1 MHKVSAVMLF
11 VVVAAAGCKKEKK
24 PDAVPAP
31 GSASAAVAPT
41 DKGSAAGSDMTAPK
55 DEGSDKGSAAPAGSG
70 SAAAAAP
77 AELKWEKYTSKD
89 GGFSIDLPSK
99 PEEQEQGGMKIVGA
113 QFGKTAT
120 DDREAMCGVAYM
132 NLGDAAKGDPK
143 VMLDGATARH
153 KQGAKVLEEK
163 DVKLGKYP
171 GRSIVVQNDTHRK
184 WMRVYIVEK
193 NIYVLNCG
201 GPFDR
206 GDSDGVIA
214 TKALDSFAL
223 TK

>member
-1 MHKVSAVMLF
+1 MLRISAVTLF
-11 VVVAAAGCKKEKK
+11 ALLAATGCKKEEKK
-24 PDAVPAP
+24 TEPV
-31 GSASAAVAPT
+31 T
-41 DKGSAAGSDMTAPK
+41 GSAAAEPAVTTGSGSAMT
-55 DEGSDKGSAAPAGSG
+55 DTGSGSAAAGSG
-70 SAAAAAP
+70 SAVAAAP
-77 AELKWEKYTSKD
+77 AELKWEKFTSKD
-89 GGFSIDLPSK
+89 GGFSIELPAK

-113 QFGKTAT
+113 QFGTTAT
-120 DDREAMCGVAYM
+120 DDRTAMCGVAYM

-153 KQGAKVLEEK
+153 KQGAKVIEEK

-171 GRSIVVQNDTHRK
+171 GRSIIVQNDTHRK

-206 GDSDGVIA
+206 GDTDGLVA

>member
-1 MHKVSAVMLF
+1 MLKVTAATLF
-11 VVVAAAGCKKEKK
+11 VLVAATGCKKEKK
-24 PDAVPAP
+24 PDAVPP
-31 GSASAAVAPT
+31 VGSASAAVAPV
-41 DKGSAAGSDMTAPK
+41 DKGSAGSDMTAPK
-55 DEGSDKGSAAPAGSG
+55 VDDKGSAAMGSDKG

-77 AELKWEKYTSKD
+77 AELKWEKFTSKD

-153 KQGAKVLEEK
+153 KQGAKVMEEK

-206 GDSDGVIA
+206 GDADGLVA
-214 TKALDSFAL
+214 VKALDSFAL

>member
-1 MHKVSAVMLF
+1 
-11 VVVAAAGCKKEKK
+11 
-24 PDAVPAP
+24 
-31 GSASAAVAPT
+31 
-41 DKGSAAGSDMTAPK
+41 
-55 DEGSDKGSAAPAGSG
+55 
-70 SAAAAAP
+70 
-77 AELKWEKYTSKD
+77 
-89 GGFSIDLPSK
+89 
-99 PEEQEQGGMKIVGA
+99 MKIVGA

-153 KQGAKVLEEK
+153 KQGAKVMEEK

-206 GDSDGVIA
+206 GDADGVIA
-214 TKALDSFAL
+214 AKALDSFAL

>member
-1 MHKVSAVMLF
+1 MFRISAVTLF
-11 VVVAAAGCKKEKK
+11 VVLAATGCKKEKK
-24 PDAVPAP
+24 TDPATP
-31 GSASAAVAPT
+31 GSASAAVVP
-41 DKGSAAGSDMTAPK
+41 DNGSAAGSDMTAPK
-55 DEGSDKGSAAPAGSG
+55 TGSDGSAAGSAMAGSG

-89 GGFSIDLPSK
+89 GGFTIDLPAK
-99 PEEQEQGGMKIVGA
+99 PEEQDANGMKIVGA
-113 QFGKTAT
+113 QFGTKPG
-120 DDREAMCGVAYM
+120 DDRSAMCGVAYM

-153 KQGAKVLEEK
+153 KQGAKVIEEK

-171 GRSIVVQNDTHRK
+171 GRSIVVENDSHRK

-206 GDSDGVIA
+206 ADTDGPIA
-214 TKALDSFAL
+214 TKTLDSFAL
-223 TK
+223 AK

>member
-1 MHKVSAVMLF
+1 MLKVSACALF
-11 VVVAAAGCKKEKK
+11 VLVAAVGCKKEKK
-24 PDAVPAP
+24 PDAAPPA
-31 GSASAAVAPT
+31 GSASAAMAPV
-41 DKGSAAGSDMTAPK
+41 DKGSAAPAGSDMTAPK
-55 DEGSDKGSAAPAGSG
+55 DEGSGSATPGSAAPG
-70 SAAAAAP
+70 SAAAEP

-153 KQGAKVLEEK
+153 KQGAKVMEEK
-163 DVKLGKYP
+163 D
-171 GRSIVVQNDTHRK
+171 
-184 WMRVYIVEK
+184 
-193 NIYVLNCG
+193 
-201 GPFDR
+201 
-206 GDSDGVIA
+206 
-214 TKALDSFAL
+214 
-223 TK
+223 